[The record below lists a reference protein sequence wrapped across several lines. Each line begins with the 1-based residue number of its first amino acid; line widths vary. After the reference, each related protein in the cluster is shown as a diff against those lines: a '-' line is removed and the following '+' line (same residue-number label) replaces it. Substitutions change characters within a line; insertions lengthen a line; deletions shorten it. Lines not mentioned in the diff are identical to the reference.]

1 MKTLAEAPALADFF
15 LLGDDEYLFDD
26 KAVGK
31 WFASPGVGD
40 RLRRVRAGFAAVEVF
55 DEAATEAVVRD
66 TIAEFE
72 VKGGE
77 VIHPVRVAVS
87 GRTTGP
93 GLFEMIAVL
102 GRDRCL
108 RRLDRAL
115 GMVENPSRVA

>member
-1 MKTLAEAPALADFF
+1 MRKPSPNGSPVPASAT
-15 LLGDDEYLFDD
+15 
-26 KAVGK
+26 ACA
-31 WFASPGVGD
+31 AS
-40 RLRRVRAGFAAVEVF
+40 ATGFAAAEVF

-77 VIHPVRVAVS
+77 VIHPVRVAIS

-93 GLFEMIAVL
+93 GLFETIAVL
-102 GRDRCL
+102 GRERCL

-115 GMVENPSRVA
+115 GMVRDSAG

>member
-1 MKTLAEAPALADFF
+1 MRPTTE
-15 LLGDDEYLFDD
+15 E
-26 KAVGK
+26 V
-31 WFASPGVGD
+31 
-40 RLRRVRAGFAAVEVF
+40 VRA
-55 DEAATEAVVRD
+55 

-77 VIHPVRVAVS
+77 VIHPVRVAIS

-93 GLFEMIAVL
+93 GLFETIVVL

-115 GMVENPSRVA
+115 GMVTG